1 MWNEI
6 LSSIDELKL
15 GFLLAMV
22 AGYGFYKVTTRNRA
36 GNAGDS
42 LVIGEGS
49 DEHKMVLVIRN
60 DLKMGKGKVAAQCAH
75 AAVAGF
81 EAVLKYPKLLQEWT
95 ENGHKKITV
104 KVDSQEELDQIQK
117 AARAA
122 GLIAITIRDAGR
134 TQIAAGSK
142 TVCCV
147 GPGPG
152 EIVDQVTG
160 HLKLY

>member
-6 LSSIDELKL
+6 LASIDELKL
-15 GFLLAMV
+15 GFFLTMI
-22 AGYGFYKVTTRNRA
+22 AGYGFYKFAMKR
-36 GNAGDS
+36 NAGDAGDS
-42 LVIGEGS
+42 ITIGEGS
-49 DEHKMVLVIRN
+49 DEYKMVLVIRN

-104 KVDSQEELDQIQK
+104 KVDSLEELDQVHK
-117 AARAA
+117 AARKA
-122 GLIAITIRDAGR
+122 GLIAVTICDAGR

-152 EIVDQVTG
+152 EIIDKVTG